1 MNCSLPGDRNSPS
14 TKGRLHGDAK
24 GKGVL
29 SSLTE
34 VYARESQDV
43 NQRTSPSGSAA
54 TARSTAVLF
63 RNQNPPPGALPACI
77 EGASRTGHLT
87 RCNIAIGCSSYMARR
102 IRM

>member
-29 SSLTE
+29 SSLSE

-43 NQRTSPSGSAA
+43 NQRM
-54 TARSTAVLF
+54 L
-63 RNQNPPPGALPACI
+63 LK
-77 EGASRTGHLT
+77 TGQ
-87 RCNIAIGCSSYMARR
+87 
-102 IRM
+102 